1 MEPHLPS
8 APVAIQTLLAPALL
22 LAAHAL
28 LVAGD
33 GANAEPQPPGVTG
46 VLRHHLPFPSV
57 LVAPRNV
64 DVWLPPTYETV
75 SGGRYPVVYMHD
87 GQNLFDPATSFIGV
101 DWGIDE
107 TMTRLIAE
115 RRIREAIVVGIWNTP
130 KRREEYLPAKMFLS
144 LKEGEER
151 EAAFRGLADAGI
163 VLDEPSLLS
172 DAYLR
177 FLVTELKPFIDRTYR
192 TLPGRDDTFI
202 MGSSAGAL
210 VSLYA
215 VSEYPEVF
223 GGAGCVSTHWPVGDG
238 MMIDYIKDRL
248 PAPETHKIY
257 FDFGTETL
265 DRGYEPYQKLMDQAM
280 EAAGYERDR
289 NWMTMKFPG
298 AEHSERAWRERVHVP
313 LEFFLRN

>member
-1 MEPHLPS
+1 
-8 APVAIQTLLAPALL
+8 
-22 LAAHAL
+22 
-28 LVAGD
+28 
-33 GANAEPQPPGVTG
+33 
-46 VLRHHLPFPSV
+46 
-57 LVAPRNV
+57 
-64 DVWLPPTYETV
+64 
-75 SGGRYPVVYMHD
+75 
-87 GQNLFDPATSFIGV
+87 V

-163 VLDEPSLLS
+163 VLDEASLLS

-223 GGAGCVSTHWPVGDG
+223 GGAGCVSTHWPVGNG